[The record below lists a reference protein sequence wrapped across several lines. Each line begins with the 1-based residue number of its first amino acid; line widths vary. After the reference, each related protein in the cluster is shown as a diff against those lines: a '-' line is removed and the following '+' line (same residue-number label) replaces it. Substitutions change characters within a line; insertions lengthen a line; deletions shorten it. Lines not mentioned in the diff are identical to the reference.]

1 MLIEAKGLSMEIQ
14 GKQLFNDISLSVKP
28 GTSLAIIGPS
38 GSGKTTLLNCLGL
51 IQKPTSGSIWM
62 DGRDFSTHKR
72 RDVLD
77 FWKKS
82 ASFIYQDSGVIEE
95 ESIRYNVCLR
105 RGISRSATAQDVTS
119 ALDMV
124 GLSGRENENAAVLSG
139 GEKQRLG
146 VARAI
151 YKRASV
157 IFADEPTAS
166 LDEKNRALVKRLL
179 LEMTKMGCSV
189 IIATHDL
196 VLAQACS
203 HVLDLGRRH
212 DAHASWNIER
222 EHGAVI
228 FKGLA

>member
-1 MLIEAKGLSMEIQ
+1 MLIEARGLSMEIQ
-14 GKQLFNDISLSVKP
+14 GRRIFEDISLCIEP

-62 DGRDFSTHKR
+62 DGKDFSAHRR
-72 RDVLD
+72 RDVLE

-95 ESIRYNVCLR
+95 ESIQYNVCLR
-105 RGISRSATAQDVTS
+105 RRIGRGAAGQDVAA
-119 ALDMV
+119 ALSMV
-124 GLSGRENENAAVLSG
+124 GLSRRGNETAAVLSG
-139 GEKQRLG
+139 GGQQRRG

-151 YKRASV
+151 YKRAGV

-166 LDEKNRALVKRLL
+166 LDERNRTLVKNLL
-179 LEMTKMGCSV
+179 LERTERGCSV

-196 VLAQACS
+196 ALAQACNQ
-203 HVLDLGRRH
+203 VLDLGRSR
-212 DAHASWNIER
+212 
-222 EHGAVI
+222 
-228 FKGLA
+228 

>member
-1 MLIEAKGLSMEIQ
+1 MLIETKGLSMEIQ
-14 GKQLFNDISLSVKP
+14 GRRLFEDISLSIEP

-62 DGRDFSTHKR
+62 DGRDFSAHKR
-72 RDVLD
+72 RDVLE
-77 FWKKS
+77 FWKKY

-95 ESIRYNVCLR
+95 ESIRYNVCLK
-105 RGISRSATAQDVTS
+105 RGISKGATARDVTA
-119 ALDMV
+119 ALGMV
-124 GLSGRENENAAVLSG
+124 GLDGRENEKAAILSG

-166 LDEKNRALVKRLL
+166 LDEKNRMLVKRLL
-179 LEMTKMGCSV
+179 LERTERGCSV

-196 VLAQACS
+196 ALAHACS
-203 HVLDLGRRH
+203 QVLDLGR
-212 DAHASWNIER
+212 
-222 EHGAVI
+222 
-228 FKGLA
+228 KM